1 MSEELDNYQL
11 AKLGFCSRQP
21 EARAQVL
28 YLCMMTLCE
37 QNLISYAD
45 ALSTPALLVA

>member
-1 MSEELDNYQL
+1 MPEKLDNYQV
-11 AKLGFCSRQP
+11 AKLGFCSRPP
-21 EARAQVL
+21 EARVQAL

-37 QNLISYAD
+37 QNLVSYAD